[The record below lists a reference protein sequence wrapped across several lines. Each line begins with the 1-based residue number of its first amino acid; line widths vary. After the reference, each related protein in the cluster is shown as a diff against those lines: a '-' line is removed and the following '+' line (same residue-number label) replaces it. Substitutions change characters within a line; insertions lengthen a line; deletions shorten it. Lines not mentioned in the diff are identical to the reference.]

1 MNGPDIIEMEEIE
14 AAIAE
19 AQAQVSL
26 QTSVMNGLSEDIK
39 RNSVAIE
46 GAHGLG
52 TEGPHTHDGGGTV
65 GAVYTAEAEYDPDTG
80 TYGTITL
87 LRDRHCH
94 WWDGAALTDGA
105 YDSHTFWVG
114 TTYTGVGNYLCAKLD
129 LTGGYGYRWS
139 IARYTEDM
147 MTDND
152 QETRYWCLGKIV
164 NGVYVDWIADDLV
177 IWMG

>member
-65 GAVYTAEAEYDPDTG
+65 GTVGAVGAEYDPDTG

-94 WWDGAALTDGA
+94 WWAGDA
-105 YDSHTFWVG
+105 YDSTIFWEG
-114 TTYTGVGNYLCAKLD
+114 TTFTGVGNYLCAKLD
-129 LTGGYGYRWS
+129 LTASDRWN
-139 IARYTEDM
+139 IARYIEDM
-147 MTDND
+147 TTDSD

-164 NGVYVDWIADDLV
+164 TGIYVDWIADDLV

>member
-19 AQAQVSL
+19 AQAQVSS

-52 TEGPHTHDGGGTV
+52 TEGPHTHDGG
-65 GAVYTAEAEYDPDTG
+65 AVYTAEAEYDPDTG

-87 LRDRHCH
+87 LRGRHCH
-94 WWDGAALTDGA
+94 WWTGDS
-105 YDSHTFWVG
+105 YDSKQEAED
-114 TTYTGVGNYLCAKLD
+114 TTYTGEGNYLCAKLD
-129 LTGGYGYRWS
+129 LTASYGYRWS

-147 MTDND
+147 TTDSD

>member
-52 TEGPHTHDGGGTV
+52 TDGPHTHDGGGTV

-94 WWDGAALTDGA
+94 WWDGAKLTDGE

-114 TTYTGVGNYLCAKLD
+114 TTYTGAGNYLCAKLD
-129 LTGGYGYRWS
+129 LTASYGYRWS
-139 IARYTEDM
+139 IARSTTDM
-147 MTDND
+147 TTDSD

>member
-19 AQAQVSL
+19 AQAQVSS

-87 LRDRHCH
+87 LRGRHCH
-94 WWDGAALTDGA
+94 WWTGDS
-105 YDSHTFWVG
+105 YDSHTFAED
-114 TTYTGVGNYLCAKLD
+114 TTYTGEGNYLCAKLD
-129 LTGGYGYRWS
+129 LTASYGDRWS
-139 IARYTEDM
+139 IARYLEDM
-147 MTDND
+147 TTDSD

>member
-52 TEGPHTHDGGGTV
+52 TEGPHTHDGEAGGAV
-65 GAVYTAEAEYDPDTG
+65 GAVGAEYDPDTG

-87 LRDRHCH
+87 LRDRHFH

-105 YDSHTFWVG
+105 YDSKQEAED

-129 LTGGYGYRWS
+129 LTASYGYRWS
-139 IARYTEDM
+139 IARSTTDM
-147 MTDND
+147 TTDSD